1 MELTEKQKRYINQ
14 LIGVTEISKA
24 ELIEQNSHS
33 MQVYIYNKDAS
44 ERYYIKLP
52 YHEEVMEMRLRQSC
66 KSKVSI

>member
-33 MQVYIYNKDAS
+33 MQVYIYNKDAN

-52 YHEEVMEMRLRQSC
+52 YHEDVMEMRFRKSC
-66 KSKVSI
+66 KSKVNI